1 MKNNKAFGKY
11 FARAVHTDMVDLD
24 DISDIIERNCT
35 LKRSDVKACLTELV
49 EVMRDKMQSSNK
61 VRINGLGIF
70 KINVKSTGVSDPSEF
85 KGNNITGYRVLF
97 TPEHSV
103 VKANGSYVDG
113 GISGQEGV
121 LALVVVPPFDLFKHV
136 ELIRPI
142 VFIISSQISSE
153 TKPEI
158 SPPCRAI
165 SRTMVELRNRYFCPV
180 IRKTVSSSGF
190 NFLFAS
196 AI

>member
-1 MKNNKAFGKY
+1 MSVYYRLYQNKIKNNKAFGKY

-113 GISGQEGV
+113 KYVAKRVNSYYLLEGISAKRSTQFGDNTAEDTGTGDSDQGGTST
-121 LALVVVPPFDLFKHV
+121 PTGGSGD
-136 ELIRPI
+136 
-142 VFIISSQISSE
+142 
-153 TKPEI
+153 
-158 SPPCRAI
+158 
-165 SRTMVELRNRYFCPV
+165 
-180 IRKTVSSSGF
+180 KTV
-190 NFLFAS
+190 NP
-196 AI
+196 

>member
-1 MKNNKAFGKY
+1 MSIYYRLYQNKMKNNKACGKY

-70 KINVKSTGVSDPSEF
+70 KINIKSAGVTDPSEF
-85 KGNNITGYRVLF
+85 KGNNITGYRVVF

-103 VKANGSYVDG
+103 MKASGSYVDG
-113 GISGQEGV
+113 KYVAKRVNNYYLLEGITAKHASQFGDVIEDTTATDDSEQSGSDTPTEG
-121 LALVVVPPFDLFKHV
+121 
-136 ELIRPI
+136 
-142 VFIISSQISSE
+142 SGN
-153 TKPEI
+153 KPTN
-158 SPPCRAI
+158 A
-165 SRTMVELRNRYFCPV
+165 
-180 IRKTVSSSGF
+180 
-190 NFLFAS
+190 
-196 AI
+196 